1 MEALKSCRVIA
12 RSVSVQEAMQKAWLM
27 MCVLCMFV
35 ETLDNAN
42 TMKKKKMPSVF
53 NAGHL
58 CTLPILDWR
67 NVYAVASFCAQLAV
81 TSEKQNVLYIPC
93 THL

>member
-1 MEALKSCRVIA
+1 
-12 RSVSVQEAMQKAWLM
+12 MQNAWLM

-35 ETLDNAN
+35 KTLDNAN
-42 TMKKKKMPSVF
+42 KMKKKKKKSRACLTTDIFAPF
-53 NAGHL
+53 QY
-58 CTLPILDWR
+58 WR

-81 TSEKQNVLYIPC
+81 TSEKNVLYIPC

>member
-1 MEALKSCRVIA
+1 
-12 RSVSVQEAMQKAWLM
+12 MQNAWLM

-35 ETLDNAN
+35 KTLVNAN
-42 TMKKKKMPSVF
+42 TMKKKMPSVF
-53 NAGHL
+53 NDGHL

-81 TSEKQNVLYIPC
+81 TSEEKKNVLYIPC

>member
-42 TMKKKKMPSVF
+42 TMKKKKCRACLTLDIFAPFQYLTGVTCTRWLPSAL
-53 NAGHL
+53 NL
-58 CTLPILDWR
+58 R
-67 NVYAVASFCAQLAV
+67 
-81 TSEKQNVLYIPC
+81 
-93 THL
+93 